1 MMHTY
6 AVNKNLDVLCTVLS
20 LSISFHWIQMTK
32 YYFQLE
38 VKYAVKGVKMLNGNV
53 SLSSCMTTATASLYS
68 QRDDGVTRFHH
79 TSVSSSKVCH
89 LLISFC

>member
-6 AVNKNLDVLCTVLS
+6 ALHKNLDMLCTVLS
-20 LSISFHWIQMTK
+20 LSISFDLIQMTK

-38 VKYAVKGVKMLNGNV
+38 VKYAIKAVKMLSGNV
-53 SLSSCMTTATASLYS
+53 LRSSCTTTASLRS
-68 QRDDGVTRFHH
+68 QLDDGVTRFHH
-79 TSVSSSKVCH
+79 TSVSYSKVCH